1 MGKYSKK
8 TIKNRIRTEDKM
20 RKEAGEVPKNAKTL
34 TNRMINNAKRIDR
47 EAELAI
53 KKQSRNISCI
63 ANSCILCYTM
73 SVMRDKWKFSAEKL
87 RVLYHKWVDTYDS
100 ITYKDGVPV
109 ADLLNTVTGADAEYG
124 DVGFKKYQIRV
135 FDIEKD
141 EFDKAPGETKEQ
153 KLMNYYARK
162 RLVGYMNTA
171 EVISIIVLFDY
182 FGFTPIKLGHYI
194 NYIRNFYDLTFTAV
208 KKMVLQLEE
217 KCQTEFEKFNLLKIT
232 KEDGGITVI

>member
-53 KKQSRNISCI
+53 KKQSRTISCI
-63 ANSCILCYTM
+63 ANSCVLCYTM

-109 ADLLNTVTGADAEYG
+109 ADL
-124 DVGFKKYQIRV
+124 
-135 FDIEKD
+135 
-141 EFDKAPGETKEQ
+141 
-153 KLMNYYARK
+153 
-162 RLVGYMNTA
+162 
-171 EVISIIVLFDY
+171 
-182 FGFTPIKLGHYI
+182 
-194 NYIRNFYDLTFTAV
+194 
-208 KKMVLQLEE
+208 
-217 KCQTEFEKFNLLKIT
+217 
-232 KEDGGITVI
+232 